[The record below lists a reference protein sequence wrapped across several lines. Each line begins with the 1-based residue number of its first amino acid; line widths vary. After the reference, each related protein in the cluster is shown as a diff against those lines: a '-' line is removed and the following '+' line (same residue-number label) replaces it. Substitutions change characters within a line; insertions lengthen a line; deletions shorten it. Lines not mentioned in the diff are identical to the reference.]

1 MKIILGLAA
10 ASAIAAASAPA
21 YAQFDYFRSK
31 LDFTHEATGYEV
43 QGRRGAS
50 GILYLK
56 GANPATGKNFEIKV
70 SRRGH
75 ITGVWEGASVDRWLG
90 DAEAPQVLAQSDIA
104 QSR

>member
-21 YAQFDYFRSK
+21 YAQFDYYHSK

-43 QGRRGAS
+43 QGRRSAS
-50 GILYLK
+50 GVLHLK
-56 GANPATGKNFEIKV
+56 GANPATGKSFVLKV

-90 DAEAPQVLAQSDIA
+90 EDEAPQVLAQSDVA